1 MKIGYILFLFFV
13 ISVSLALRLKNKIT
27 RIFTIG
33 AISSFF
39 LAMTFVSV
47 IPATEV
53 TDGRTFF
60 IAFTLVIGSI
70 FTVIALVNIFVGNI
84 GKKKT
89 AKN

>member
-13 ISVSLALRLKNKIT
+13 ISVSLALRLKNKVT

-33 AISSFF
+33 AVSCFF

-53 TDGRTFF
+53 TTGRTVF
-60 IAFTLVIGSI
+60 IASVLVIGSI
-70 FTVIALVNIFVGNI
+70 FTVVALVNVFVGNI